1 MPIDS
6 TYLLD
11 MLKKSIQINSVTP
24 VEEKLAAFF
33 ADEIRKLGLEP
44 EWDVVAPGRPNV
56 YAVADLGPS
65 DEMLLL
71 TGHLDTVG
79 IAANWETD
87 PFDPVEKDGRLYG
100 LGSYDMKSGLV
111 CCFAAF
117 KALVE
122 DPASKGKL
130 GKIAFAATVDEEGYG
145 TGAEALLMSPYGK
158 ADGILLTEPFWGTE
172 EMPVPLGLTGKVL
185 YKLTVTGKMAHGFF
199 PERGR
204 NAIEDAGKIIAALE
218 QLNLYEHPQFGSGN
232 YSTLKIEGGYQEYAI
247 VVPEQ
252 CEVIIT
258 RLTVPGESRESALAD
273 MRTLIDS
280 LDLVCDVEIETPP
293 PFYEPYVIETDSRL
307 AQSFNAAYQQSVGK
321 PPEYK
326 FARCITDA
334 NIYVGKANIPTITF
348 GPLGGGAHE
357 CNEFVEIDSLTP
369 VAQVLLDS
377 CIAYYEK
384 DDKMTR

>member
-11 MLKKSIQINSVTP
+11 TLKKSIQINSITP
-24 VEEKLAAFF
+24 VEEDLAAFF
-33 ADEIRKLGLEP
+33 ADEIRKLGIEP

-71 TGHLDTVG
+71 TGHLDTVD
-79 IAANWETD
+79 IAADWETD
-87 PFDPVEKDGRLYG
+87 PFNPVEKDGKLYG
-100 LGSYDMKSGLV
+100 LGSFDMKSGVV

-122 DPASKGKL
+122 DHALKGKL

-145 TGAEALLMSPYGK
+145 TGAEALLKSPLGK
-158 ADGILLTEPFWGTE
+158 ADGILLTEPFWGTK

-185 YKLTVTGKMAHGFF
+185 YKLTVTGKMAHAFF

-204 NAIEDAGKIIAALE
+204 NAIEDAGKIVAALN
-218 QLNLYEHPQFGSGN
+218 QLNLYEHPRFGCGN
-232 YSTLKIEGGYQEYAI
+232 YSTLKIEGGYQEYAV
-247 VVPEQ
+247 VVPER

-258 RLTVPGESRESALAD
+258 RLTVPGENRDSALAD
-273 MRTLIDS
+273 MHQLIDS
-280 LDLVCDVEIETPP
+280 LDLACDVEIETAP
-293 PFYEPYVIETDSRL
+293 PFYEPYVIETNSRL
-307 AQSFNAAYQQSVGK
+307 AQSFSAAYQQQVGR
-321 PPEYK
+321 PPDYK
-326 FARCITDA
+326 FTRCITDG
-334 NIYVGKANIPTITF
+334 NIYVGNANIPTITF
-348 GPLGGGAHE
+348 GPRGGGAHE

-369 VAQVLLDS
+369 VAQVLVDS
-377 CIAYYEK
+377 CTTYYATE
-384 DDKMTR
+384 